1 MMKTVLL
8 KTLGALGPQQ
18 GDAVRVDGYPG
29 RSRVFHTIAL
39 RSLSYIGNVDVEVS
53 MAIEPSDEDWKIIQ
67 VLTFG
72 SAPSTV
78 AANITG
84 KFIWVR
90 LRYDDAIMGKLD
102 IGIVR

>member
-1 MMKTVLL
+1 MKTVSLR
-8 KTLGALGPQQ
+8 TLGDLGPQQ
-18 GDAVRVDGYPG
+18 GAAVRIDGYPG

-39 RSLSYIGNVDVEVS
+39 RSLSYIGDVNVEMS
-53 MAIEPSDEDWKIIQ
+53 MAVDPNEEDWKLIHT
-67 VLTFG
+67 LSFG
-72 SAPSTV
+72 SAPLTV

-90 LRYDDAIMGKLD
+90 LRYDGAIMGKLD